1 MPLVGQMFSD
11 RYEIGPE
18 IGRGGMAEVFLAR
31 DRLLDRDVAVKVLSS
46 SHVSDP
52 TFVARFRREARAA
65 ASLNH
70 HNIVAVYDWGEEGDT
85 YFIVMEYVAGRTLRD
100 VLRTYERLPI
110 MEASRIAGEIADA
123 LAFAH
128 RNGVVHRDVKPGN
141 VLLTPSGSVK
151 VTDFGIAHAE
161 AAEDLTKTGSVMGTA
176 TYFSPEQAQGR
187 ELDGRTDVYSLGV
200 VLYEMLTGV
209 APFVA
214 DNPVSVAYKHVREQA
229 VPPSHIAPD
238 VPGALD
244 RVVLTAIEKNPDARY
259 QSAVD
264 LRADLMRFERGRPLA
279 GGPILPVAAAA
290 ASGAGAAPT
299 VAMPVA
305 APRPAPATARPS
317 RGRGAVV
324 TVAVACAVLLALIT
338 VLIVQ
343 SNFGDSG
350 SAAPKVDVPTVV
362 GQQFAPA
369 EAALTGQGFVVKRV
383 DDDSSDQAPDQVLSQ
398 NPEGGSRATKGS
410 VVTLGVSSTTI
421 AVPDVVGKTRDQAA
435 SIMQQHRLKPN
446 FVEQDAADKPPGTVL
461 GTDPGAGTRVPKAA
475 AGQEFTGVTVN
486 IAREP
491 PVPIPDVKG
500 QDPDAATTVLNQ
512 AGFNSIV
519 RTETPSDT
527 VPVGKVIGTD
537 PPAATPTAKTT
548 PIKLLVSTGPDEIE
562 VPNVVGQT
570 QDAAASQ
577 LTGLRFN
584 VTILQASSTP
594 ANKGKVFAQ
603 SPAPGT
609 KLHKLDNVTIT
620 VGV

>member
-31 DRLLDRDVAVKVLSS
+31 DRLLDRDVAVKVLSA

-52 TFVARFRREARAA
+52 TFVARFRREAQAA

-100 VLRTYERLPI
+100 VLRTYERLPA

-151 VTDFGIAHAE
+151 VTDFGIARADM
-161 AAEDLTKTGSVMGTA
+161 AEDLTKTGSVMGTA

-187 ELDGRTDVYSLGV
+187 ELDGRADVYSLGV

-209 APFVA
+209 PPFVA
-214 DNPVSVAYKHVREQA
+214 DNPVSVAYKHVREEP
-229 VPPSHIAPD
+229 VPPSYIAPD

-244 RVVLTAIEKNPDARY
+244 RVVLTAMEKNPDARY
-259 QSAVD
+259 QSAAD
-264 LRADLMRFERGRPLA
+264 LRADLMRFERGRPLV
-279 GGPILPVAAAA
+279 GGPILPVAAAV
-290 ASGAGAAPT
+290 GAGAPT
-299 VAMPVA
+299 VAMPVTA
-305 APRPAPATARPS
+305 TDRPAPATTRPR
-317 RGRGAVV
+317 RGVGGVV
-324 TVAVACAVLLALIT
+324 MVGIACAVLLALIT

-343 SNFGDSG
+343 SDFGDSG
-350 SAAPKVDVPTVV
+350 NAVPKVDVPTVV

-383 DDDSSDQAPDQVLSQ
+383 DDPTSDQAPDLVLSQ
-398 NPEGGSRATKGS
+398 SPEGGARANKGS
-410 VVTLGVSSTTI
+410 VVTLKVSSNTI
-421 AVPDVVGKTRDQAA
+421 VVPDVVGKTRDDATA
-435 SIMQQHRLKPN
+435 IMQQHRLKPN
-446 FVEQDAADKPPGTVL
+446 FVEQDSDKPPGTVL
-461 GTDPGAGTRVPKAA
+461 STDPPAGTQVPKAA
-475 AGQEFTGVTVN
+475 AGQDFTAVTVN

-491 PVPIPDVKG
+491 PVPVPDVTN
-500 QDPDAATTVLNQ
+500 QDPDAATNVLKQ
-512 AGFNSIV
+512 AGFSTVV
-519 RTETPSDT
+519 RTDAPSDT

-537 PPAATPTAKTT
+537 PAAGTPTAKTT
-548 PIKLLVSTGPDEIE
+548 TIKLLVSTGPDQIE
-562 VPNVVGQT
+562 VPNVVGQA

-577 LTGLRFN
+577 LTGLGFN
-584 VTILQASSTP
+584 VTVQQVASTP
-594 ANKGKVFAQ
+594 ANKGTVFAQ

-609 KLHKLDNVTIT
+609 KLHKLDNVTIM

>member
-100 VLRTYERLPI
+100 VLRTYERLPA

-161 AAEDLTKTGSVMGTA
+161 AAEDLTKTGSVLGTA

-214 DNPVSVAYKHVREQA
+214 DNPVSVAYKHVREPP

-244 RVVLTAIEKNPDARY
+244 RVVLTAMEKNPDARY
-259 QSAVD
+259 QSAAD
-264 LRADLMRFERGRPLA
+264 LRADLMRFERGRPLV
-279 GGPILPVAAAA
+279 GGPLLPVAAAA
-290 ASGAGAAPT
+290 GAGART

-305 APRPAPATARPS
+305 APPSAPATPRRR
-317 RGRGAVV
+317 RGRGAAV
-324 TVAVACAVLLALIT
+324 TVGIACAVLLALIT

-343 SNFGDSG
+343 SDFGGSG
-350 SAAPKVDVPTVV
+350 NAAPKVDVPTVV

-410 VVTLGVSSTTI
+410 VVTLGVSSATI

-435 SIMQQHRLKPN
+435 AIMQQHRLKPN

-461 GTDPGAGTRVPKAA
+461 GTDPAAGTRVPKAA
-475 AGQEFTGVTVN
+475 AGQEFTSVTVN

-500 QDPDAATTVLNQ
+500 QDPDAATNVLKQ
-512 AGFNSIV
+512 AGFSTIV
-519 RTETPSDT
+519 RTDVPSDT

-537 PPAATPTAKTT
+537 PAANTPTSKST

-562 VPNVVGQT
+562 VPSVVGQT

-577 LTGLRFN
+577 LTGLGFN
-584 VTILQASSTP
+584 VTVQQVASTP

-609 KLHKLDNVTIT
+609 KLHKLDNVTIM